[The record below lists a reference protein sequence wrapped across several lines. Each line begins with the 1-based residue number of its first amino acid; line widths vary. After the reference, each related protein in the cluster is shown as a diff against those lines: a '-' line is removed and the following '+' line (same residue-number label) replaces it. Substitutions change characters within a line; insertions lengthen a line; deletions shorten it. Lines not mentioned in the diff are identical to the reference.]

1 MAMTGPDPITSRR
14 TLAARHDERVFLYGL
29 IAVAVTLAGVYD
41 GGLRLILIGVPFM
54 IALLVGGRNHAPA
67 PVAVSVAVESDRC
80 VEGDTIGC
88 RIDVNVA
95 AHYDVEIMV
104 APATDSI
111 VPVDEQPW
119 AWSIPIGVDRPVGL
133 EMGMIA
139 ERWGRH
145 VPGAIEIR
153 LTQPG
158 SLFERRAQLLE
169 LPPNTVLPAAR
180 RLDQLL
186 RIDRAP
192 ASAGAHPTRSV
203 HGGGYDFA
211 EVRDYR
217 PGDRLRDLNWSA
229 TLRRDELA
237 VNHRLPERA
246 GDIVIVV
253 DTFPDALRRH
263 SEVSRDVITRV
274 GRLAW
279 TVLNSHLSVNDRV
292 GIVVEGS
299 RPLWL
304 SPQSGRRA
312 RYALFAALLDASAS
326 SADPVRNPS
335 VRAHGQVPASA
346 TVLAISPL
354 ARPRTIDSLASMRG
368 QGHRVQVIAL
378 DIAEDLR
385 ARAPKLPAEIVRVR
399 DLVFAERVATLRRQ
413 GISVVVCTGDTDG
426 IAAIRKLV
434 RLPTRHLSRA

>member
-1 MAMTGPDPITSRR
+1 MTAPDPITVRR
-14 TLAARHDERVFLYGL
+14 TLAAERDERVALYSL
-29 IAVAVTLAGVYD
+29 IAVAAIMAGVAD
-41 GGLRLILIGVPFM
+41 GGLRLFLIGVPFA
-54 IALLVGGRNHAPA
+54 IALVLGGRSDAPA
-67 PVAVSVAVESDRC
+67 AVAVSITVDGDRC
-80 VEGDTIGC
+80 VEGDVVGC
-88 RIDVNVA
+88 RIDVNA
-95 AHYDVEIMV
+95 PADYDIEIMV

-111 VPVDEQPW
+111 VPVDGRPW
-119 AWSIPIGVDRPVGL
+119 AWSIPIGVERPVGL
-133 EMGMIA
+133 PMELLA

-145 VPGAIEIR
+145 VPGTVEIR

-158 SLFERRAQLLE
+158 SLFERRSELLE
-169 LPPNTVLPAAR
+169 LPAITVLPAGR

-203 HGGGYDFA
+203 HNGGYDFA

-217 PGDRLRDLNWSA
+217 PGDRLRDLNWPA
-229 TLRRDELA
+229 TLRTDQLA

-246 GDIVIVV
+246 GDMMIVV

-263 SEVSRDVITRV
+263 SEISRDVISRV

-279 TVLNSHLSVNDRV
+279 TVSSSHLSVNDRV

-299 RPLWL
+299 RPVWL

-312 RYALFAALLDASAS
+312 KYALFAALLDATTS

-335 VRAHGQVPASA
+335 ARANGQIPASA

-354 ARPRTIDSLASMRG
+354 ARSRTIESLVSIRG
-368 QGHRVQVIAL
+368 RGHRVQVIAI
-378 DIAEDLR
+378 DIADDLR
-385 ARAPKLPAEIVRVR
+385 VRSPKLPPEISRVR
-399 DLVFAERVATLRRQ
+399 NLVFTQRVATLRRH
-413 GISVVVCTGDTDG
+413 GISVVVCAGDDDG
-426 IAAIRKLV
+426 IAAVRTLA
-434 RLPTRHLSRA
+434 RLPTRLLNTT